1 MRKVPLP
8 DGAKLSLYTA
18 ALAATMV
25 DGAISNAQ
33 HAVVT
38 VENTLVVKDLVVI
51 DSDDY
56 PELMGRVARV
66 KAASVTE
73 VTLDG
78 VDTSDLEKFS
88 PGGKVSLIK
97 LEATDWQR
105 LPYVPTFGLTGGD
118 IKTGTT
124 GYLDVETEQEFS
136 QGRGARRLE
145 YTISW
150 KNDGAARAA
159 LQASDGKESVHRLQF
174 KDGSTSYYVG
184 ELHYD
189 DVPSTEKGTEQAT
202 KSTVLLRG
210 APTNLSK
217 AA

>member
-18 ALAATMV
+18 ALVATV
-25 DGAISNAQ
+25 ADGAISNAQ

-38 VENTLVVKDLVVI
+38 VENTLVAKDLVVI

-66 KAASVTE
+66 KTASAAE

-97 LEATDWQR
+97 LGATDWQR

-124 GYLDVETEQEFS
+124 SYLDVETEQEFS
-136 QGRGARRLE
+136 QGRSARRLE

-150 KNDGAARAA
+150 KEDGAARAA
-159 LQASDGKESVHRLQF
+159 LQTSDGKESVHRLQF

-189 DVPSTEKGTEQAT
+189 DVPSTEKGNEQAT